1 MGERQRGWVVGE
13 RQRGWVE
20 TEGVEGGTEGEGERR
35 ERARETWGGV
45 IEIGE

>member
-13 RQRGWVE
+13 RQ
-20 TEGVEGGTEGEGERR
+20 GVEGGTEGEGERR
-35 ERARETWGGV
+35 ERARETCDGGGV